1 MFLKNIAIAYPVL
14 LITSIQKG
22 FEALGRRIDKTGKTV
37 ARWLQTYQ
45 LYFDQIKILLRYQ
58 FRDKQLLI
66 LVIDDTLIKK
76 IYSQLMEGSGRF
88 YDTKIGRRIT
98 AYKLLAAMLT
108 DGKQAIPF
116 ESTFLFSKELLPNPK
131 ESKYDWI
138 KKIIRMV
145 QLMFPGV
152 RIIVTA
158 DGAFSSKDFL
168 RWCSENK
175 IDIEVRMKSNCV
187 VVYKGQRIAIRD
199 IRTLRPKGRQ
209 TARTIAVLWHDIP
222 LQITAELR
230 TDKHGKKSVVYQAS
244 TFEAKPI
251 EHVRIY
257 KMRWCIEMFFRT
269 SKQKLGLE
277 ECSSRKLETQ
287 ASHVA
292 SVFLA
297 YALVQ
302 CDRKIRGLK
311 KPEDAIRA
319 AELKKGLSLNRY
331 ISRLSRYFDSAHA

>member
-14 LITSIQKG
+14 LITSIKKG
-22 FEALGRRIDKTGKTV
+22 FEALGRSVGKTGKTV
-37 ARWLQTYQ
+37 ARWLLAAQ
-45 LYFDQIKILLRYQ
+45 LYYDQIKILQRYQ
-58 FRDKQLLI
+58 FRNNKQLVLA
-66 LVIDDTLIKK
+66 IDDTLIKK

-88 YDTKIGRRIT
+88 YDTQARRRII
-98 AYKLLAAMLT
+98 AYKLLAAILT

-145 QLMFPGV
+145 QLLFPGI

-175 IDIEVRMKSNCV
+175 IDIEVRMRSNCV
-187 VVYKGQRIAIRD
+187 VIYKGQRIAIRD
-199 IRTLRPKGRQ
+199 IKTLRPKGRQ
-209 TARTIAVLWHDIP
+209 MARTIAVLWHDIP

-230 TDKHGKKSVVYQAS
+230 IDKHGKKSVVYQAS

-269 SKQKLGLE
+269 AKQKLGLE
-277 ECSSRKLETQ
+277 ECSSRKLEIQ
-287 ASHVA
+287 ESHVA
-292 SVFLA
+292 SVLLA

-302 CDRKIRGLK
+302 CDRKERGLK

-319 AELKKGLSLNRY
+319 AELKKGPSLNRY
-331 ISRLSRYFDSAHA
+331 INRLSQYFDSARA